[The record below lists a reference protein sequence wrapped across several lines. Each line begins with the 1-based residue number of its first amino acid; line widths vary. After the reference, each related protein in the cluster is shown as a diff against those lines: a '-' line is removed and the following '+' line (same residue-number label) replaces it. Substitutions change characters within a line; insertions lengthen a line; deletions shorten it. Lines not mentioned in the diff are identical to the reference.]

1 MDNYFENTSMVQTII
16 KWKWHIIIITV
27 IAAICGAIFSGSR
40 FITPLYKSEATI
52 YPTHTE
58 SYSDETVT
66 EQMLQVLQSQEIM
79 DSVVE
84 KFDLM
89 KHYKIDKSYKYWKTA
104 LVGEYRSNV
113 SIARTPYDAVT
124 VKVYDSD
131 PEIAYA
137 MVYEIFDQYCKMYKR
152 ILKAQRKEQA
162 DFFHST
168 LEDNE
173 VFIDSLINRLSEIGT
188 EYNVYDVT
196 SQSRE
201 VTRAYLN
208 NGGGKKLD
216 EMMAN
221 LGQYGPEVNKIN
233 TLLDYAY
240 ENYHKTK
247 YDFERENRYYT
258 IDFSYGNIISAPFAS
273 DKKAYPIRWVVVALS
288 AICACFISVL
298 VVYVIE
304 NKKRFVK

>member
-1 MDNYFENTSMVQTII
+1 MNNYFDNTPLVKTIF

-27 IAAICGAIFSGSR
+27 VAAILGAIFSGSR

-66 EQMLQVLQSQEIM
+66 EQMLQIMQSQEIM

-89 KHYKIDKSYKYWKTA
+89 KHYKIDKNYKYWKTA
-104 LVGEYRSNV
+104 LIGEYRSNV
-113 SIARTPYDAVT
+113 SISRTPYDAVT
-124 VKVYDSD
+124 IKVYDSD

-137 MVYEIFDQYCKMYKR
+137 MVYEIFEQYSKVNKR

-162 DFFHST
+162 DFFNST
-168 LEDNE
+168 LKDNE
-173 VFIDSLINRLSEIGT
+173 IFIDSLKNRLSEIGT
-188 EYNVYDVT
+188 EYGIVDVT

-201 VTRAYLN
+201 ITRAYLN
-208 NGGGKKLD
+208 GGKSDKLN
-216 EMMAN
+216 ELMEN
-221 LGQYGPEVNKIN
+221 IGKYGPEVNQIN
-233 TLLDYAY
+233 TLIDYAY

-247 YDFERENRYYT
+247 YDFEREKRYY
-258 IDFSYGNIISAPFAS
+258 INDFSYGNIISEPFAS

-288 AICACFISVL
+288 ALCACFMSIL
-298 VVYVIE
+298 VIYVIE
-304 NKKRFVK
+304 NKKDVIK